1 MMNRKYNLGRQAL
14 LFLKKSLVG
23 REAKKLS
30 LLAALVWLVP
40 GHAISKSFLLLFFK
54 KEALSYLYRAF
65 ERAEV

>member
-1 MMNRKYNLGRQAL
+1 
-14 LFLKKSLVG
+14 LKKSLVG

-30 LLAALVWLVP
+30 LLGALVWLVP

-54 KEALSYLYRAF
+54 KEALSYLYREF